1 MPPLHSSLITHYS
14 SLGGM
19 VEERENSAEY
29 DLLMELEQ
37 LETLKEE
44 MEELRVSTIEEIEAR
59 MRELNRQIDEL
70 QRKS

>member
-1 MPPLHSSLITHYS
+1 
-14 SLGGM
+14 M
-19 VEERENSAEY
+19 VEERESSAEY

-59 MRELNRQIDEL
+59 MRELNRRIDEL
-70 QRKS
+70 QGKN